1 MILWIQSA
9 HKTMDLVDQSDIW
22 TPKCTEGG
30 GSPNY
35 EISLNFNN
43 FLVASFR
50 RLEKKNGYLTVRL
63 TESKGGSA
71 SSTLTVSKCEN
82 VDFF

>member
-50 RLEKKNGYLTVRL
+50 RLEKKTDISQSGLPKVR
-63 TESKGGSA
+63 GGQPPQP
-71 SSTLTVSKCEN
+71 
-82 VDFF
+82 